1 MYTLYVQGTVDFA
14 EFIAL
19 ELMRMGKVE
28 PSTLGLIKAEFE
40 RLDADGDGKLTI
52 SEVLVAGRAE
62 SADDQVYDLRRHDPL
77 APPVTAADAAAETT
91 TTARG
96 RSRTA

>member
-1 MYTLYVQGTVDFA
+1 
-14 EFIAL
+14 
-19 ELMRMGKVE
+19 MGKVE

-62 SADDQVYDLRRHDPL
+62 SADDQVYDLRRQDPL
-77 APPVTAADAAAETT
+77 APHVAAAETTT

-96 RSRTA
+96 RSSSTA